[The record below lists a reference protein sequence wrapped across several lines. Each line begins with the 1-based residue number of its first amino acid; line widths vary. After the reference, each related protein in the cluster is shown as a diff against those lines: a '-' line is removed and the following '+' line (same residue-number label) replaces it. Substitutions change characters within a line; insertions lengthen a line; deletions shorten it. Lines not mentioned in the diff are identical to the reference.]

1 MEIPQRHGKRANPNT
16 VFSLVQLCE
25 LAFYVKSF
33 AVAYVLISRFFFFF
47 YGIYR
52 ENNTKSKSKV
62 LLYLSDLFRNFRLVI
77 MEQIQYLM

>member
-33 AVAYVLISRFFFFF
+33 TVAYVLISRFFFF

-52 ENNTKSKSKV
+52 ENNTKSKSCFI
-62 LLYLSDLFRNFRLVI
+62 YLIYSEI
-77 MEQIQYLM
+77 SG

>member
-33 AVAYVLISRFFFFF
+33 TVAYVLISRFFFN
-47 YGIYR
+47 GIYR

-62 LLYLSDLFRNFRLVI
+62 LLYLSDLLRNFRLVI
-77 MEQIQYLM
+77 M

>member
-33 AVAYVLISRFFFFF
+33 TVAYVLISRFF
-47 YGIYR
+47 
-52 ENNTKSKSKV
+52 
-62 LLYLSDLFRNFRLVI
+62 
-77 MEQIQYLM
+77 

>member
-33 AVAYVLISRFFFFF
+33 TVAYVLISRFFLTEFIEKTTQNLRAKSCF
-47 YGIYR
+47 IYLIYS
-52 ENNTKSKSKV
+52 EISG
-62 LLYLSDLFRNFRLVI
+62 
-77 MEQIQYLM
+77 